1 MQLFDID
8 YKKVEEVVVA
18 LQARNLSEEELKT
31 MSVDQLAS
39 HVEFVNSSLRPLH
52 VMVGA
57 LQDHTRKAKLM
68 MQDKC
73 VHPGEFR
80 QSDSDND
87 PHNPRR
93 EWWCSKCGANI

>member
-1 MQLFDID
+1 MQLVDID
-8 YKKVEEVVVA
+8 YKKVELTVA
-18 LQARNLSEEELKT
+18 ALSARNLSEEELNT

-39 HVEFVNSSLRPLH
+39 HVEFVNSSLRPIH

-80 QSDSDND
+80 EGDGVGV
-87 PHNPRR
+87 
-93 EWWCSKCGANI
+93 EWCNKCGANI